1 MKRLI
6 LLFLCAS
13 GSAVLAQPA
22 DPALLGRYA
31 AEGEKA
37 LAEQRYDEAARAFE
51 KLGELAPETAE
62 VHAKLGLVYYQQQD
76 FARAVEALQRA
87 VTLKPTLPKI
97 DVLLAMSRSELGQ
110 YEEAL
115 PGLRNG
121 FQQASDAPLR
131 RSAGLHL
138 MRAYAGLE
146 KDDEAVEV
154 ALKLTRLHPDDAEV
168 LYHAGRLFANF
179 AYLQT
184 VRLSQVAPE
193 SVWRHQAAGEA
204 HESLGQ
210 LDAATRSYRRV
221 LALDPDRPGIHYRLG
236 RVLLSR
242 SAQLGANEASLT
254 ARAEAAKEF
263 EQELVIDPTNADA
276 AYELGE
282 IHRRSGDLDRAHDL
296 FEEAVRH
303 YPDLE
308 QARVGLGRVLI
319 ATDKPQEA
327 VPHLEKAVSL
337 DPELDVAFFHL
348 AQAHRALGHAEE
360 SGRALA
366 EFKRLRARTHE
377 RERLVF
383 LRQHEVTPQEVD
395 APRVPP

>member
-1 MKRLI
+1 M
-6 LLFLCAS
+6 LCVSAS
-13 GSAVLAQPA
+13 AGVGQPA
-22 DPALLGRYA
+22 DPGLLQRYA

-37 LAEQRYDEAARAFE
+37 LAEQRYDQAVRAFE
-51 KLGELAPETAE
+51 KLRELAPESAE
-62 VHAKLGLVYYQQQD
+62 VHAKLGLVYYQTRD
-76 FARAVEALQRA
+76 FARAVQALQRA

-97 DVLLAMSRSELGQ
+97 DVLLAMSRSELGR
-110 YEEAL
+110 YAEAL

-121 FQQASDAPLR
+121 FQQASDPPLR

-146 KDDEAVEV
+146 KDDAAVEI
-154 ALKLTRLHPDDAEV
+154 ALALSRLHPDDPEV

-210 LDAATRSYRRV
+210 LDAALRSYRRV
-221 LALDPDRPGIHYRLG
+221 LALDPDRPGVHYRLG

-254 ARAEAAKEF
+254 ARSEAAKAF
-263 EQELVIDPTNADA
+263 EQELVLDPTNADA

-282 IHRRSGDLDRAHDL
+282 IHRRSGDLGRAREL

-319 ATDKPQEA
+319 ATDKPQQA
-327 VPHLEKAVSL
+327 VPHLETAVSL

-348 AQAHRALGHAEE
+348 AQAHRALGHVEE
-360 SGRALA
+360 SRRALA

-395 APRVPP
+395 ARDVPR